1 MLTAEDRAILDF
13 ERTWWLESGPK
24 DQVIEMS
31 LGLTAALYYERLRS
45 LISLRVAFAYDPL
58 TTKRVLSMI
67 EEPTGSGVAV

>member
-1 MLTAEDRAILDF
+1 
-13 ERTWWLESGPK
+13 
-24 DQVIEMS
+24 MS